1 MKDLIRFA
9 VPADAGRILEIYAP
23 YITDTVISFEYDVPS
38 LADFTAR
45 VERIS
50 SKYPYLVYELDGLVV
65 GYAYASPYIERAAY
79 DYTVDL
85 SVYVDAAYC
94 GQNIGECLYAALLD
108 ILAKV
113 YVDAAYCGQNIG
125 ECLYAALLDILAK
138 QGFYNAYACI
148 TATNQ
153 NSLNFHKRMGFTDA
167 GTHPLAGFKHGKWL
181 DVCWYYKRLQ
191 ADTNPPQPLKQISS
205 FNNGDLLQPDE
216 TYKK

>member
-9 VPADAGRILEIYAP
+9 NPDDAGRILKIYAP

-50 SKYPYLVYELDGLVV
+50 GKYPYIVYERDGVVV

-94 GQNIGECLYAALLD
+94 GQNIGECLYAS
-108 ILAKV
+108 
-113 YVDAAYCGQNIG
+113 
-125 ECLYAALLDILAK
+125 LLDILAK